1 MSQTQRSNEGGGT
14 NAPSVS
20 VTISN
25 KSGAQTGKNSPK
37 GQKDKNDSIQEDGDE
52 VDEYEQVQENDVI
65 EDRPGRLKM
74 ADVKQLSDDPDQ
86 VIDSLKNVDLGMQ
99 ELDVLIELAK
109 QLKSKRE
116 ALFPETGSILNSEL
130 FQQMAS

>member
-1 MSQTQRSNEGGGT
+1 M
-14 NAPSVS
+14 
-20 VTISN
+20 
-25 KSGAQTGKNSPK
+25 
-37 GQKDKNDSIQEDGDE
+37 
-52 VDEYEQVQENDVI
+52 I

-130 FQQMAS
+130 FQQTAS